1 MVRLSQWCLVR
12 AYSKTFIDKLRVH
25 VNGGTGGNGLK
36 ALGGIGGNGGDVFI
50 VGSTNPELSL
60 KAFKNKYPNKRFTA
74 DPGEDSTRRSVG
86 ALKGA
91 SIFIQV
97 PHGVTVTN
105 AKTGEDIG
113 EIVSSKSKIRVARG
127 GTGGS
132 FKSRFI
138 PSKGEALS
146 INLDLKLIADVG
158 FVGFP
163 NAGKSSLLQ
172 RLSKARPKC
181 ASYPFT
187 TIQPEIGIA
196 EYPDF
201 RKVKLADLPGL
212 IEGAHLNKGR
222 GHSFLKHIERTSVLL
237 FVIDVSGF
245 QLAISEPFRNAYETL
260 NLLYKELYL
269 YDPALLRKPAILA
282 VNKMDVQNAEY
293 LKSELLD
300 VLDLSA
306 QSGDKY
312 GLKPRSMPDELTF
325 NHVVP
330 ISAKTGLGIEELKI
344 KIREL
349 LDGRSFQRNILLSE
363 NVENTPRIKIG
374 SSKSRQDNPSPFIVQ

>member
-1 MVRLSQWCLVR
+1 M
-12 AYSKTFIDKLRVH
+12 
-25 VNGGTGGNGLK
+25 G
-36 ALGGIGGNGGDVFI
+36 GGIGGDGGDVFV

-60 KAFKNKYPNKRFTA
+60 KAFKNKYPSKRFTA
-74 DPGEDSTRRSVG
+74 DSGEDSTRRSVG

-97 PHGVTVTN
+97 PHGVSVTN
-105 AKTGEDIG
+105 ASTGEKIG
-113 EIVSSKSKIRVARG
+113 EIVSSKSKLRIARG

-138 PSKGEALS
+138 PSKGQSLS
-146 INLDLKLIADVG
+146 VSLDLKLIADVG

-212 IEGAHLNKGR
+212 IEGAHRNKGR
-222 GHSFLKHIERTSVLL
+222 GHSFLKHIERTNILL
-237 FVIDVSGF
+237 FIIDISGF
-245 QLAISEPFRNAYETL
+245 QLASSEPFRNAFETL
-260 NLLYKELYL
+260 NLLYRELYL
-269 YDPALLRKPAILA
+269 YDPALLKKPAILA
-282 VNKMDVQNAEY
+282 VNKMDMKNTHS
-293 LKSELLD
+293 LKSELIQMLN
-300 VLDLSA
+300 LSTEK
-306 QSGDKY
+306 GDRY
-312 GLKPRSMPDELTF
+312 GLKPHDVQNDLLIF

-330 ISAKTGLGIEELKI
+330 ISAKTGHGVKELKI
-344 KIREL
+344 KIREI
-349 LDGRSFQRNILLSE
+349 LDGRSFQQNTYLSE
-363 NVENTPRIKIG
+363 SIESVPKLKKVSTENLDKI
-374 SSKSRQDNPSPFIVQ
+374 SLPFIVQ

>member
-1 MVRLSQWCLVR
+1 MVLLSQWCLVR

-25 VNGGTGGNGLK
+25 VSGGTGGNGLK

-60 KAFKNKYPNKRFTA
+60 KAFKSKYPNKRFAA

-105 AKTGEDIG
+105 AKTGDELG
-113 EIVSSKSKIRVARG
+113 EIVSSKSKLRVAKG

-132 FKSRFI
+132 FQSRFI
-138 PSKGEALS
+138 PSKGDSLS
-146 INLDLKLIADVG
+146 ISLDLKLIADVG

-163 NAGKSSLLQ
+163 NAGKSSLLR

-187 TIQPEIGIA
+187 TIEPEIGIA

-222 GHSFLKHIERTSVLL
+222 GHSFLKHIERTNMLL

-245 QLAISEPFRNAYETL
+245 QLAVSEPFRNAFDTL

-269 YDPALLRKPAILA
+269 YDPSLLRKPAVLA
-282 VNKMDVQNAEY
+282 INKMDNKNANY
-293 LKSELLD
+293 LQSELLD
-300 VLDLSA
+300 MLSLP
-306 QSGDKY
+306 SERSVRY
-312 GLKPRSMPDELTF
+312 GLKPDSMPNELFF

-330 ISAKTGLGIEELKI
+330 ISAKTGHGIEELKI

-349 LDGRSFQRNILLSE
+349 LDGRSFQQNIMLPE
-363 NVENTPRIKIG
+363 NAENTSGLQIDTTND
-374 SSKSRQDNPSPFIVQ
+374 SNKSLPFIVQ